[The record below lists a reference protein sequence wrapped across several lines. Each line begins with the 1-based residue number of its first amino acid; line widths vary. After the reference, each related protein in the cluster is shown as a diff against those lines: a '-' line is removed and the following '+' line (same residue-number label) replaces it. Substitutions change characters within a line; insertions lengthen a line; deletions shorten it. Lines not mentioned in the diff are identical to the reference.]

1 MLYHIPVL
9 PLSGGFVGVDVFF
22 VISGYLITGLMF
34 GEIWSTGRF
43 RFGNFYLRRLRRLFP
58 AMLATIAGTFVTASI
73 FFPPDLL
80 REFCQSA
87 IATLLSV
94 SNLYFWQHTGYFD
107 TSAIF
112 RPLLHTWSLSIE
124 EQFYLCWPLLLFCGS
139 RYLRRRGL
147 FVFAAIIAIT
157 SLAASIAYD
166 DRQSLIYY
174 LLPFRAFELAIG
186 AMLALAPEQQSRP
199 WLLDAA
205 YMIGATLIVWAA
217 VTYTSQTVFPS
228 YNALAPCVGCALMIY
243 AGRARYLPRLL
254 NNPIAVSIGKI
265 SYSLYLAHW
274 PIFVFFSY
282 ENAVVLAPLSRM
294 QLAEV
299 WLLVFIAA
307 TALYWIVEK
316 PIRQGGGMLAG
327 WRLAPAA
334 AAAAALLALPAGAI
348 VSNSG
353 WASRFDRQL
362 LSLIDE
368 AKWSA
373 GIPAAPG
380 KCFIGMGRPSDVP
393 PECFA
398 LSKGHQHFSILLIG
412 DSTAFHLYAGL
423 HVLLKDRAD
432 IYTWTASVC
441 PPVANFNDA
450 DFPNCGPAMREFFTS
465 VLPSNRYDLAL
476 AAVTGRDSYMSSG
489 FESTKARFA
498 EAGIPLVLVGETIQY
513 RDSPAHLIARH
524 GRLDGLPSF
533 LRANMVT
540 SCEGENG
547 RDSLVAP
554 DRFFSMKRILCIG
567 SEPIYQTKGVLMHR
581 DHIHL
586 TEHGSLYVA
595 KALATWAEQYGYLPT
610 TQRKSITARASLL

>member
-1 MLYHIPVL
+1 
-9 PLSGGFVGVDVFF
+9 
-22 VISGYLITGLMF
+22 
-34 GEIWSTGRF
+34 
-43 RFGNFYLRRLRRLFP
+43 
-58 AMLATIAGTFVTASI
+58 
-73 FFPPDLL
+73 L

-87 IATLLSV
+87 LATLLGI

-124 EQFYLCWPLLLFCGS
+124 EQFYLFWPLLLFCGS

-147 FVFAAIIAIT
+147 FVFAAIIVIT

-166 DRQSLIYY
+166 NRQSLIYY

-199 WLLDAA
+199 WLLDGA

-217 VTYTSQTVFPS
+217 VTYTTQTVFPS

-243 AGRARYLPRLL
+243 AGRARYLPLVL
-254 NNPIAVSIGKI
+254 NNPIAVSIGKV
-265 SYSLYLAHW
+265 SYSLYLVHW

-282 ENAVVLAPLSRM
+282 ENAVILAPLSRM
-294 QLAEV
+294 QLVEV
-299 WLLVFIAA
+299 WLLAFIAA

-334 AAAAALLALPAGAI
+334 AAAAALVALPAGAI

-353 WASRFDRQL
+353 WASRFEALRFDRQL
-362 LSLIDE
+362 LSLIE
-368 AKWSA
+368 KVNWSA
-373 GIPAAPG
+373 GIPAAPT
-380 KCFIGMGRPSDVP
+380 KCFIGLGPPSDVP
-393 PECFA
+393 RECFVVTN
-398 LSKGHQHFSILLIG
+398 GRHQHSILLIG
-412 DSTAFHLYAGL
+412 DSTAFNLYAGL

-432 IYTWTASVC
+432 IYTWTASMC
-441 PPVANFNDA
+441 PPVANFNEA
-450 DFPNCGPAMREFFTS
+450 NLPNCGPAMREFFTS
-465 VLPSNRYDLAL
+465 VLPVNRYDLAL
-476 AAVTGRDSYMSSG
+476 AAVAGRESYMSSG

-498 EAGIPLVLVGETIQY
+498 QAGIPLILLGETIAY
-513 RDSPAHLIARH
+513 RDTLAHLIARH
-524 GRLDGLPSF
+524 GKLDGLPSF
-533 LRANMVT
+533 LKANMT
-540 SCEGENG
+540 NSCEGENG
-547 RDSLVAP
+547 RDSLVAS
-554 DRFFSMKRILCIG
+554 DRFFSVKRILCIG
-567 SEPIYQTKGVLMHR
+567 SEPIYQTNGILMHR

-595 KALATWAEQYGYLPT
+595 RALAAWAEQHGYLPAA
-610 TQRKSITARASLL
+610 QSKSITARAGLF